1 MTRAFLLDLAHDLAA
16 FLAVAAFLAFVAT
29 IAIAAAPAPLPV

>member
-1 MTRAFLLDLAHDLAA
+1 MKNLVQDLAA

-29 IAIAAAPAPLPV
+29 LAIAAAPSPLPV